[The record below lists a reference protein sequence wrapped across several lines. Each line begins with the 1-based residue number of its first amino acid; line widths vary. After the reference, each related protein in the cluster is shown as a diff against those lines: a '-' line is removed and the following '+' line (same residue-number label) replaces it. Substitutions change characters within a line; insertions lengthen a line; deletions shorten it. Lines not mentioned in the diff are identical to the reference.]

1 MSDKVALIDDDVI
14 LTELLKDFIQAEG
27 FIVDIANNGQEGLDL
42 VRQGKPD
49 IVVLDIMMP
58 KLNGIEVL
66 RRIRLENLTP
76 VIMLTA
82 KGDDADCVKGL
93 ELGADDYVTKPCT
106 PHELTARIR
115 AILRRMGAREPIK
128 DVASSIITVGPLKLY
143 TARRRIER
151 DGIAIQLTSTEFNLL
166 ELLILKAGQIVT
178 KEILSKEGV
187 GRPLTPFDRII
198 DVHISSIRNKIG
210 RLPDGRSPIKTVIR
224 KGYQLIAE

>member
-1 MSDKVALIDDDVI
+1 MSSKVALIDDDVV
-14 LTELLKDFIQAEG
+14 LTGLLKDFIQAEG
-27 FIVDIANNGQEGLDL
+27 FSVDIANDGQEGLDL

-66 RRIRLENLTP
+66 KRIRSESLTP

-82 KGDDADCVKGL
+82 RGDDADCVMGL

-115 AILRRMGAREPIK
+115 AILRRMGAKEPIK
-128 DVASSIITVGPLKLY
+128 NAASSIITAGPLKLY
-143 TARRRIER
+143 TALRRIER
-151 DGIAIQLTSTEFNLL
+151 DGVAIQLTSTEFNLL

-178 KEILSKEGV
+178 KETLSKEGV
-187 GRPLTPFDRII
+187 GRPLKPFDRII

-210 RLPDGRSPIKTVIR
+210 RLPDGRSLIKTVIR
-224 KGYQLIAE
+224 RGYQLIVE

>member
-1 MSDKVALIDDDVI
+1 MSGKVALIDDDVV

-27 FIVDIANNGQEGLDL
+27 FIVEIANDGQEGLDL
-42 VRQGKPD
+42 VRRGKPD

-58 KLNGIEVL
+58 KLNGIEAL
-66 RRIRLENLTP
+66 KRIRAESLTP

-82 KGDDADCVKGL
+82 RGDDADCVMGL

-115 AILRRMGAREPIK
+115 AILRRMIAKEPMK
-128 DVASSIITVGPLKLY
+128 DATPSIIAAGPLKLY
-143 TARRRIER
+143 TTRRRIER
-151 DGIAIQLTSTEFNLL
+151 DGVAVQLTSTEFNLL

-178 KEILSKEGV
+178 KETLSKEGV
-187 GRPLTPFDRII
+187 GRPLKPFDRII

-210 RLPDGRSPIKTVIR
+210 RLPDGRSLIKTVIR
-224 KGYQLIAE
+224 RGYQLIVE